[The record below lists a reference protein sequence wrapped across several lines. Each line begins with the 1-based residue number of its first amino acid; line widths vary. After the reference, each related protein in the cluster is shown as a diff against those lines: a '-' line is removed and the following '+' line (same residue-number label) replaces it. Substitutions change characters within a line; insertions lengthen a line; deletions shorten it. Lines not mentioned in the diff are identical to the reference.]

1 MVMACARTERTLV
14 TRIEIQD
21 AYFDAPADRWSDLL
35 VEAPSL
41 VPDPQFTGP
50 GDASGPLGVVGGSRI
65 G

>member
-1 MVMACARTERTLV
+1 M